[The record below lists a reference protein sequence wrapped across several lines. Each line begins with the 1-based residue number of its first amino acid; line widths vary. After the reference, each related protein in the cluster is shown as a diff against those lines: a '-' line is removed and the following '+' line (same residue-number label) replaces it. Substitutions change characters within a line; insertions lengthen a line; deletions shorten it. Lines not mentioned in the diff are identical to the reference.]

1 MENNYIDLET
11 TGTNIFKCSI
21 LQVGLLLGNK
31 EYNFKV
37 KYLFK
42 FDEIDQEEREG
53 LIFNNITNQ
62 EELNEHNNNALTIQK
77 VLKELKLLFDFESK
91 KKYKRIFLSGWNSSS
106 FDIPILIRESK
117 KYNIDLF
124 QYVNYHHR
132 DVMARYMLL
141 KELNI
146 VTGLNL
152 SKLHK
157 ELIGTIKEDNFHDA
171 LEDVKAT
178 RDLDNYFFNLIN
190 KEKLENEIKRT

>member
-1 MENNYIDLET
+1 MNYIDLET

-21 LQVGLLLGNK
+21 LQIGLILNDK

-37 KYLFK
+37 KYPFK
-42 FDEIDQEEREG
+42 FNKLDQEEKEG
-53 LIFNNITNQ
+53 LIFNKIKSQNDLDN
-62 EELNEHNNNALTIQK
+62 HNKNALSIQE

-91 KKYKRIFLSGWNSSS
+91 KNYKRIFLSGWNSSS

-146 VTGLNL
+146 ITGLNL

-157 ELIGTIKEDNFHDA
+157 ELIGTVKEDKFHDA

-178 RDLDNYFFNLIN
+178 RDLDNYFFKLIN
-190 KEKLENEIKRT
+190 KNKLEKLEVKIK